1 MAIQLASDRVSDMN
15 PDLPD
20 LRASAGPL
28 WGFQSVEV
36 CRMKLDM
43 REAWGRCKEKGRRRL
58 IGPVN
63 DLGGKGAPCDSPLCL
78 SLFLSLPPL
87 LLNFLSAGEL
97 SLLLGS

>member
-43 REAWGRCKEKGRRRL
+43 REAWGRCKEKGRRGL

-63 DLGGKGAPCDSPLCL
+63 DLGGKGAPCDSPLCSVGRYCPRSISQIL
-78 SLFLSLPPL
+78 SSFYSL
-87 LLNFLSAGEL
+87 
-97 SLLLGS
+97 